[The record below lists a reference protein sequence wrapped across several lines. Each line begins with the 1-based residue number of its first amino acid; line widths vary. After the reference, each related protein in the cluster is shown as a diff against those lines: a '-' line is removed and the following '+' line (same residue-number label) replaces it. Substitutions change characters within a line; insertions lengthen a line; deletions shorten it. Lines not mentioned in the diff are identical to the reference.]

1 MAAASLLCSLAFS
14 GCRQQPAAATS
25 QETLSPA
32 VTSTAEPDA
41 SSDASAAASTANPA
55 TASGL
60 YRYKAQFL
68 GVFDTVTTVV
78 GLATDETT
86 FTAYV
91 NRLKDFLTDYHE
103 LYDSFN
109 NYDGVS
115 NIKTINDQA
124 GIVPVTVSQPVLD
137 LMRQCLRA
145 NSLSGGQVNMALGPV
160 LEIWHDYREA
170 GLDDPA
176 TAALP
181 TQSELSAANQYT
193 DINQVQIDWEA
204 GTVYLPDAHM
214 SLDVGSG
221 AKGLACERAVEDLVS
236 AGMSNVLLSLGGNVM
251 AAGYRDGVSE
261 PWKVGIKDPTDED
274 GQTYIKAVSVS
285 GVSVVTSG
293 VYERYYTVDGQR
305 YHHIINP
312 QTLFPDNR
320 YLSVTIID
328 ASSGEADSLTT
339 ALFNMSIEDGKQMLS
354 KLDHAEALWVLN
366 SGEVEYTDGF
376 AAYLVS

>member
-1 MAAASLLCSLAFS
+1 MLNSSL
-14 GCRQQPAAATS
+14 G
-25 QETLSPA
+25 
-32 VTSTAEPDA
+32 
-41 SSDASAAASTANPA
+41 SAAESIDSTDGSAEQTDNPV

-78 GLATDETT
+78 GLASDEAT
-86 FTAYV
+86 FTTYV
-91 NRLKDFLTDYHE
+91 NRLKDFLTNYHE
-103 LYDSFN
+103 LYDSFD
-109 NYDGVS
+109 NYDGVN

-124 GIVPVTVSQPVLD
+124 GIAPVTVSQPILD

-145 NSLSGGQVNMALGPV
+145 NQLSGGQVNMALGPV
-160 LEIWHDYREA
+160 LKIWHDYREA

-176 TAALP
+176 SAALP
-181 TQSELSAANQYT
+181 SQAELNEADQYT

-204 GTVYLPDAHM
+204 GTVYLADSHM

-261 PWKVGIKDPTDED
+261 PWKVGIKDPTDVD
-274 GQTYIKAVSVS
+274 GQSYIKAVSVS
-285 GVSVVTSG
+285 GASVVTSG

-305 YHHIINP
+305 YHHIIDP

-328 ASSGEADSLTT
+328 PSSGEADSLTT